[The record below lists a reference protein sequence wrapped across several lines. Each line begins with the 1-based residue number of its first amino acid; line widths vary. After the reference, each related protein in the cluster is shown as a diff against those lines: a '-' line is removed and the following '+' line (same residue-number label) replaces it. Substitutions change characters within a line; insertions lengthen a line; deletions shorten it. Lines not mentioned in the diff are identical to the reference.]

1 VNRLKTEREERKEER
16 KIKRGKK
23 RERDHFQSVVEFVC
37 VVCVGQYWRFFCVV
51 LRVSVKIACML
62 KTRQLKPHIAFLA
75 SKTTVRH
82 QGVSSKKKKKKKTKI
97 RIAGTTQTTRCSSF
111 FDDEEESTSPLV
123 PTTKNTPFVEKT
135 TPKTASILT
144 TTTKMMQFC
153 DIGANVVSATGDTQ
167 FDGFYHHGSKRYHES
182 DVVDVL
188 ERAHKVGV
196 REILATSGTLDEAK
210 ATARQCRTWNTDGGG
225 EKNAALPKMY
235 GTVGVHPT
243 RAGEFNDSTKC
254 ESPEAYV
261 DALKTVVREN
271 ADVVAAIGEC
281 GLDYDRLH
289 FCDKE
294 TQKKYFQ
301 LQLEELA
308 GEFELPLF
316 LHSRNSRED
325 FYEILKRNARH
336 LRKGAVVH
344 SFTGSKEEFEELLAL
359 HDKVYIGVNGCSL
372 KTEENVEVVKS
383 IPLDRMLLETD
394 APWCGVKQTHF
405 GTKYVPEDTD
415 RIRAVFGPPLK
426 PKKWHKGALIKDRC
440 EPCHIVTVCQIVA
453 GCKGTTCEDV
463 AAACYRNSRALF
475 FPHKDFGE

>member
-1 VNRLKTEREERKEER
+1 MNRLKTERGAQKREKN
-16 KIKRGKK
+16 KRGKK
-23 RERDHFQSVVEFVC
+23 RERHHFQSVVEFVC

-51 LRVSVKIACML
+51 LRVSVKIACMQ
-62 KTRQLKPHIAFLA
+62 TRQLPEGIK
-75 SKTTVRH
+75 KVG
-82 QGVSSKKKKKKKTKI
+82 QGVSKKKKKKKTKI

-111 FDDEEESTSPLV
+111 FDEEEESTSPLV
-123 PTTKNTPFVEKT
+123 PTTKNTPPVEKT
-135 TPKTASILT
+135 TPTASIL

-210 ATARQCRTWNTDGGG
+210 ATARQCRTWNTDGGGGGG

-475 FPHKDFGE
+475 FPHKDE

>member
-1 VNRLKTEREERKEER
+1 M
-16 KIKRGKK
+16 
-23 RERDHFQSVVEFVC
+23 
-37 VVCVGQYWRFFCVV
+37 
-51 LRVSVKIACML
+51 SVKIACML
-62 KTRQLKPHIAFLA
+62 TRQLKPQIAFLA
-75 SKTTVRH
+75 SKTTVS
-82 QGVSSKKKKKKKTKI
+82 QGVSKKI
-97 RIAGTTQTTRCSSF
+97 RIAGTQTTRSSF
-111 FDDEEESTSPLV
+111 FDEEESTSPLV
-123 PTTKNTPFVEKT
+123 PTTKNTPPVEKT
-135 TPKTASILT
+135 TPTASILT

>member
-1 VNRLKTEREERKEER
+1 MVCVFCRLSKEETR
-16 KIKRGKK
+16 TRGGPPPSDEKSGGGA
-23 RERDHFQSVVEFVC
+23 F
-37 VVCVGQYWRFFCVV
+37 V
-51 LRVSVKIACML
+51 LRVKNRMLSRPFVSTFVKSSSSIIEVG
-62 KTRQLKPHIAFLA
+62 K
-75 SKTTVRH
+75 
-82 QGVSSKKKKKKKTKI
+82 GVS
-97 RIAGTTQTTRCSSF
+97 A
-111 FDDEEESTSPLV
+111 L
-123 PTTKNTPFVEKT
+123 
-135 TPKTASILT
+135 AT
-144 TTTKMMQFC
+144 TTTKTTTTTTKKNASSSSVNKIVVMRSAGTRPSDESTPPTNTKTASTMMQFC

-210 ATARQCRTWNTDGGG
+210 ATARQCRTWNTGGGGG
-225 EKNAALPKMY
+225 ENTAALPKMY

-405 GTKYVPEDTD
+405 GTKYVPAETD

-426 PKKWHKGALIKDRC
+426 PKKWQKGALIKDRC

-475 FPHKDFGE
+475 FPLKDE

>member
-1 VNRLKTEREERKEER
+1 M
-16 KIKRGKK
+16 
-23 RERDHFQSVVEFVC
+23 
-37 VVCVGQYWRFFCVV
+37 CVGR
-51 LRVSVKIACML
+51 KIACML
-62 KTRQLKPHIAFLA
+62 TRQLKPQIAFLA
-75 SKTTVRH
+75 SKTTVS
-82 QGVSSKKKKKKKTKI
+82 QGVSKKI
-97 RIAGTTQTTRCSSF
+97 RIAGTQTTRSSF
-111 FDDEEESTSPLV
+111 FDEEESTSPLV
-123 PTTKNTPFVEKT
+123 PTTKNTPPVEKT
-135 TPKTASILT
+135 TPTASILT

-210 ATARQCRTWNTDGGG
+210 ATARQCRTWNTDGVGGGG

-475 FPHKDFGE
+475 FPHKEFE

>member
-1 VNRLKTEREERKEER
+1 MRTRPL
-16 KIKRGKK
+16 G
-23 RERDHFQSVVEFVC
+23 
-37 VVCVGQYWRFFCVV
+37 VV
-51 LRVSVKIACML
+51 LPFGRRFVK
-62 KTRQLKPHIAFLA
+62 
-75 SKTTVRH
+75 VGH
-82 QGVSSKKKKKKKTKI
+82 QGVSEKKKKKNASSSSSVKDKI
-97 RIAGTTQTTRCSSF
+97 VVVTTRSF
-111 FDDEEESTSPLV
+111 DEESTPPPLPP
-123 PTTKNTPFVEKT
+123 PTTKKKNTPVEKT
-135 TPKTASILT
+135 TTASRTTMT
-144 TTTKMMQFC
+144 TTMRFC
-153 DIGANVVSATGDTQ
+153 DIGANLVSGPTGEKTQ

-210 ATARQCRTWNTDGGG
+210 ATARQCRTWNTGGGGG
-225 EKNAALPKMY
+225 ENTAALPKMY

-405 GTKYVPEDTD
+405 GTKYVPAETD

-426 PKKWHKGALIKDRC
+426 PKKWQKGALIKDRC

-475 FPHKDFGE
+475 FPHKEFE

>member
-1 VNRLKTEREERKEER
+1 
-16 KIKRGKK
+16 
-23 RERDHFQSVVEFVC
+23 
-37 VVCVGQYWRFFCVV
+37 
-51 LRVSVKIACML
+51 M
-62 KTRQLKPHIAFLA
+62 
-75 SKTTVRH
+75 
-82 QGVSSKKKKKKKTKI
+82 SKKKKKKKKKKNASSSSSVNEIVT
-97 RIAGTTQTTRCSSF
+97 AVTTRSF
-111 FDDEEESTSPLV
+111 DEESTPPPLP
-123 PTTKNTPFVEKT
+123 PTKKKNTPVEKT
-135 TPKTASILT
+135 TTKASRTMMT
-144 TTTKMMQFC
+144 TMTTMRFC
-153 DIGANVVSATGDTQ
+153 DIGANVVSGPTTGEKTQ

-210 ATARQCRTWNTDGGG
+210 ATARQCRTWNTGGGGG
-225 EKNAALPKMY
+225 ENTAALPKMY

-405 GTKYVPEDTD
+405 GTKYVPAETD

-426 PKKWHKGALIKDRC
+426 PKKWQKGALIKDRC

-475 FPHKDFGE
+475 FPLKDE

>member
-1 VNRLKTEREERKEER
+1 
-16 KIKRGKK
+16 
-23 RERDHFQSVVEFVC
+23 
-37 VVCVGQYWRFFCVV
+37 
-51 LRVSVKIACML
+51 
-62 KTRQLKPHIAFLA
+62 
-75 SKTTVRH
+75 
-82 QGVSSKKKKKKKTKI
+82 
-97 RIAGTTQTTRCSSF
+97 
-111 FDDEEESTSPLV
+111 
-123 PTTKNTPFVEKT
+123 
-135 TPKTASILT
+135 
-144 TTTKMMQFC
+144 MMQFC
-153 DIGANVVSATGDTQ
+153 DIGANLVSATSDTQ

>member
-1 VNRLKTEREERKEER
+1 
-16 KIKRGKK
+16 
-23 RERDHFQSVVEFVC
+23 VC
-37 VVCVGQYWRFFCVV
+37 VCVFCVCVLGIGMQ
-51 LRVSVKIACML
+51 A
-62 KTRQLKPHIAFLA
+62 RQLQGIILK
-75 SKTTVRH
+75 VG
-82 QGVSSKKKKKKKTKI
+82 QGVSKKKKKI
-97 RIAGTTQTTRCSSF
+97 RIAGTQTTRSSF
-111 FDDEEESTSPLV
+111 FDEEESTSPLV
-123 PTTKNTPFVEKT
+123 PTTKNTPPVEKT
-135 TPKTASILT
+135 TPTASILT

-153 DIGANVVSATGDTQ
+153 DIGANVVSAMGDTQ

-210 ATARQCRTWNTDGGG
+210 ATARQCRTWNTDGGGGGGGG

-475 FPHKDFGE
+475 FPHKEFE

>member
-1 VNRLKTEREERKEER
+1 M
-16 KIKRGKK
+16 
-23 RERDHFQSVVEFVC
+23 
-37 VVCVGQYWRFFCVV
+37 CVGR
-51 LRVSVKIACML
+51 KIACML
-62 KTRQLKPHIAFLA
+62 ITRQLKPQIAFLA
-75 SKTTVRH
+75 SKTTVS
-82 QGVSSKKKKKKKTKI
+82 QGVSKKI
-97 RIAGTTQTTRCSSF
+97 RIAGTQTTRSSF
-111 FDDEEESTSPLV
+111 FDEEESASPLV
-123 PTTKNTPFVEKT
+123 PPTKNTPPVEKT
-135 TPKTASILT
+135 TPTASILT

>member
-1 VNRLKTEREERKEER
+1 MSPVAETTFAPMSQNCIIVEAVLVFVGGVLSSLGVVARRLEIVPAMR
-16 KIKRGKK
+16 
-23 RERDHFQSVVEFVC
+23 S
-37 VVCVGQYWRFFCVV
+37 
-51 LRVSVKIACML
+51 
-62 KTRQLKPHIAFLA
+62 
-75 SKTTVRH
+75 
-82 QGVSSKKKKKKKTKI
+82 
-97 RIAGTTQTTRCSSF
+97 AGTTRS
-111 FDDEEESTSPLV
+111 DEESTPL
-123 PTTKNTPFVEKT
+123 PTNTVEKT
-135 TPKTASILT
+135 TAST
-144 TTTKMMQFC
+144 MTMQFC

-210 ATARQCRTWNTDGGG
+210 ATARQCRTWNTGGGGG
-225 EKNAALPKMY
+225 ENTAALPKMY

-405 GTKYVPEDTD
+405 GTKYVPAETD

-426 PKKWHKGALIKDRC
+426 PKKWQKGALIKDRC

-475 FPHKDFGE
+475 FPLKDE

>member
-1 VNRLKTEREERKEER
+1 M
-16 KIKRGKK
+16 
-23 RERDHFQSVVEFVC
+23 
-37 VVCVGQYWRFFCVV
+37 CVGR
-51 LRVSVKIACML
+51 KIACML
-62 KTRQLKPHIAFLA
+62 ITRQLKPQIAFLA
-75 SKTTVRH
+75 SKTTVS
-82 QGVSSKKKKKKKTKI
+82 QGVSKKI
-97 RIAGTTQTTRCSSF
+97 RIAGTQTTRSSF
-111 FDDEEESTSPLV
+111 FDEEESTSPLV
-123 PTTKNTPFVEKT
+123 PTTKNTPPVEKT
-135 TPKTASILT
+135 TPTASILT

-153 DIGANVVSATGDTQ
+153 DIGANVVSATSDTQ

-210 ATARQCRTWNTDGGG
+210 ATARQCRTWNTDGVGGGG

-426 PKKWHKGALIKDRC
+426 PKKWRKGALIKDRC

-475 FPHKDFGE
+475 FPHKEFE

>member
-1 VNRLKTEREERKEER
+1 M
-16 KIKRGKK
+16 
-23 RERDHFQSVVEFVC
+23 
-37 VVCVGQYWRFFCVV
+37 CVGR
-51 LRVSVKIACML
+51 KIACML
-62 KTRQLKPHIAFLA
+62 ITRQLKPQIAFLA
-75 SKTTVRH
+75 SKTTVS
-82 QGVSSKKKKKKKTKI
+82 QGVSKKI
-97 RIAGTTQTTRCSSF
+97 RIAGTQTTRSSF
-111 FDDEEESTSPLV
+111 FDEEESTSPLV
-123 PTTKNTPFVEKT
+123 PTTKNTPPVEKT
-135 TPKTASILT
+135 TPTASILT

-210 ATARQCRTWNTDGGG
+210 ATARQCRTWNTDGVGGGG

-475 FPHKDFGE
+475 FPHKEFE

>member
-1 VNRLKTEREERKEER
+1 M
-16 KIKRGKK
+16 
-23 RERDHFQSVVEFVC
+23 
-37 VVCVGQYWRFFCVV
+37 CVGR
-51 LRVSVKIACML
+51 KIACML
-62 KTRQLKPHIAFLA
+62 ITRQLKPQIAFLA
-75 SKTTVRH
+75 SKTTVS
-82 QGVSSKKKKKKKTKI
+82 QGVSKKI
-97 RIAGTTQTTRCSSF
+97 RIAGTQTTRSSF
-111 FDDEEESTSPLV
+111 FDEEESTSPLV
-123 PTTKNTPFVEKT
+123 PTTKNTPPVEKT
-135 TPKTASILT
+135 TPTASILT